1 MCTLSVGKLMS
12 VEMFFI
18 LDSEPNDS
26 PKFTLTCRSEGGPV
40 TTVMWIKDGI
50 PLHETNISYTTS
62 QIITNTSSNTVYNN
76 TLSIKGREYGTYNCN
91 VSNNIKDFIS
101 DVNDT
106 FITGDIIVKSKSVT
120 VLQLLHSHTCNVLL
134 L

>member
-12 VEMFFI
+12 VEMFLF

-26 PKFTLTCRSEGGPV
+26 PEFTLTCRSEGGPV

-62 QIITNTSSNTVYNN
+62 QIITNTSSNSVYNN
-76 TLSIKGREYGTYNCN
+76 TLSIKGREYGTYNCTVN
-91 VSNNIKDFIS
+91 NNIKDFIS

-106 FITGDIIVKSKSVT
+106 FITRDIIVKSKSVIVFQT
-120 VLQLLHSHTCNVLL
+120 AF
-134 L
+134 